1 MLASKML
8 NIDFVDNVFCCWAPR
23 GSK

>member
-1 MLASKML
+1 ML

-23 GSK
+23 CSK